1 MDLRYLSRSEF
12 ARDQTHQDVSE
23 VMSFLETI
31 YTSVAENLPDV
42 RDETYDGEPDHE
54 TSVDDPYS
62 LHIGLYQQDSEK
74 VAKEKVP
81 KAKKRRRGVQV
92 CPGRT
97 VAEGCEERWLPNG
110 TMKEYWVQFCTQNP
124 SAKVSFPTFWRVPR
138 QNFIYRFVYQDVCSL
153 DTRT

>member
-1 MDLRYLSRSEF
+1 MMESLIMRLLLMTRTVYTLASISRI
-12 ARDQTHQDVSE
+12 
-23 VMSFLETI
+23 LK
-31 YTSVAENLPDV
+31 
-42 RDETYDGEPDHE
+42 
-54 TSVDDPYS
+54 
-62 LHIGLYQQDSEK
+62 K
-74 VAKEKVP
+74 VAKEKVS

-153 DTRT
+153 DTFP

>member
-1 MDLRYLSRSEF
+1 
-12 ARDQTHQDVSE
+12 
-23 VMSFLETI
+23 MSFLETI
-31 YTSVAENLPDV
+31 YTSVAETLPDV
-42 RDETYDGEPDHE
+42 RDETYDGETDHE

-62 LHIGLYQQDSEK
+62 LHIGLYQDEAQK

-81 KAKKRRRGVQV
+81 KAKKHHRGVQV

-138 QNFIYRFVYQDVCSL
+138 PN
-153 DTRT
+153 